1 MYENQKEGIS
11 TTDEYPKKSYEQ
23 GQKTHYVLKEI
34 KFGYTKPAE
43 YHKIQKLKIS
53 KKIFFQM
60 IS

>member
-11 TTDEYPKKSYEQ
+11 TTDEYLKKSYEQ

-34 KFGYTKPAE
+34 KSGYAKPAE

-53 KKIFFQM
+53 KK
-60 IS
+60 